1 MFASCTGWAWPSSSL
16 KIGKRIDPENVSW
29 MDAYRWMKTKPSL
42 ILLQWS
48 AGEQC
53 AAYFETGE
61 KDPTIFGKVS
71 WLVENDLSS
80 CSNGQQGSNVPPI
93 SKLVKRIPQYSVK
106 FHGW

>member
-80 CSNGQQGSNVPPI
+80 IRFSAYDSAQQ
-93 SKLVKRIPQYSVK
+93 QYILRCQP
-106 FHGW
+106 FHLL